1 MKRVFVSGNLGV
13 YKAAVI
19 VLSTIVILQWA
30 LFFIFIRPKIRD
42 ITYAPLKGK
51 IAIVIDDWGYSLQNI
66 QTISQFR
73 FRVTVSVLPNLK
85 FSRVVAEKLHGMGHE
100 VILHLPME
108 PQEPKRLEKNTILTS
123 MDASMVRN
131 ILADDLKQLRLAQ
144 GVSNHMGSRAT
155 EDMETVTA
163 LFKELKRRKLYF
175 LDSRV
180 STKSVC
186 QKVAASQRLRFAKR
200 DVFLDNRSDPEYIL
214 AQIEELK
221 ERAVAFGMSIGIGH
235 DRRNTLEVLR
245 EVIPELEKEGFK
257 MVVLS
262 ELVKK
267 Q

>member
-1 MKRVFVSGNLGV
+1 MKRILSSKNLVV

-19 VLSTIVILQWA
+19 ILSTVVLLQWA
-30 LFFIFIRPKIRD
+30 LFFIFIRPRLEGV
-42 ITYAPLKGK
+42 TPAPFKGK

-66 QTISQFR
+66 QTISQFS
-73 FRVTVSVLPNLK
+73 FRVTVSLLPNLK
-85 FSRVVAEKLHGMGHE
+85 FSRVLAEKLHGMGHE

-123 MDASMVRN
+123 MDASTVRN
-131 ILADDLKQLRLAQ
+131 ILADDLKQLRRAI

-155 EDMETVTA
+155 EDTETVTV

-175 LDSRV
+175 LDSLV

-221 ERAVAFGMSIGIGH
+221 ERAVAFGMSIGICH
-235 DRRNTLEVLR
+235 DRRNTLEVLKK
-245 EVIPELEKEGFK
+245 VMPELEKEGFEL
-257 MVVLS
+257 VVLS
-262 ELVKK
+262 ELVKR